1 MSQAGLSSPAPGIEL
16 KSQGKGQL
24 SRGLVA
30 VFSLRVLL
38 DVGQADVL
46 PLGDENMLNDPLR
59 STDS

>member
-1 MSQAGLSSPAPGIEL
+1 M
-16 KSQGKGQL
+16 SQGKGQL